1 MQPMPLPISHFP
13 SREPFIVPLE
23 FVGGKKQEGTMSGEK
38 VVGQQFWIIYLLS
51 ELDSTEILA
60 RSPENLKRG
69 RYQGLSPN
77 WIELEKRHQL

>member
-1 MQPMPLPISHFP
+1 
-13 SREPFIVPLE
+13 
-23 FVGGKKQEGTMSGEK
+23 MSGEK

-51 ELDSTEILA
+51 ELDATEILA